1 MNTTSLTQP
10 ARRWAEPAARVGYTA
25 KGIVYIVVGGVAVRA
40 ALGWGGRATDTRGA
54 LQTMGRPQLFG
65 DVLLALVALGLGAYV
80 FWRLAQSLLDLDRKG
95 GDLKGLLVRAGY
107 IGSGLAYAGLALTAA
122 GMAMGS
128 GSGGGRDHVRTWTG
142 HALAD
147 PDRWWLVAAVGVGV
161 LAGGVYQFYKAW
173 SANFE
178 ERLRLSPLS
187 ADGHRWVRRIGRIG
201 SCARGVTFT
210 VIGWF
215 LIRAG
220 LHANAGE
227 ARGLGGALRYLR
239 AQDYG
244 PWLLGGVGVGLIAY
258 GLFSMV
264 EGRYRQIG

>member
-1 MNTTSLTQP
+1 MHAISVTQP

-40 ALGWGGRATDTRGA
+40 ALGWGGRATDTGGA
-54 LQTMGRPQLFG
+54 LQTMGRQQLFG
-65 DVLLALVALGLGAYV
+65 DILLALVAAGLAAYV
-80 FWRLAQSLLDLDRKG
+80 FWRLAQALLDLDRKG
-95 GDLKGLLVRAGY
+95 HDLKGLLVRVGY
-107 IGSGLAYAGLALTAA
+107 IGSALAYAGLAVTAA
-122 GMAMGS
+122 GMATGS
-128 GSGGGRDHVRTWTG
+128 RRGGGDHVRTWTG
-142 HALAD
+142 RALAD

-173 SANFE
+173 SAKFE
-178 ERLRLSPLS
+178 KRLRLSPLS
-187 ADGHRWVRRIGRIG
+187 ADGRRWVRRTGRFG
-201 SCARGVTFT
+201 LCARGVTFG

-220 LHANAGE
+220 LSVNAGE

-244 PWLLGGVGVGLIAY
+244 PGLLGGVGAGLIAY
-258 GLFSMV
+258 GLYSIV